1 MGKIIIN
8 GYVWQ
13 REGEAPI
20 AMSYTK
26 DSKPIAKFTVAEY
39 KTSGRSDNDKYNFWS
54 CTAFGA
60 TAEKMEK
67 DFAGGSPITVYG
79 DANQYKDGDGRKNT
93 PVTVSSVQKPPQGKQ
108 PEGAQVQQTTPQQG
122 VQQQTYVQQAPP
134 QQSAQQAPQQS
145 AQQAPQQAV
154 QQQMPPQ
161 QQAPVQQNVQPQQAP
176 VQQQQNQP
184 APQPTQAPPQGVGGF
199 APPAGFDPFG

>member
-8 GYVWQ
+8 GYIWQ

-79 DANQYKDGDGRKNT
+79 DANQYKDKDGRKNT
-93 PVTVSSVQKPPQGKQ
+93 PVTVSSVQKPPQEH
-108 PEGAQVQQTTPQQG
+108 PEGTQIQQTTPQQG
-122 VQQQTYVQQAPP
+122 VQQQTYVQQAP
-134 QQSAQQAPQQS
+134 QQSV
-145 AQQAPQQAV
+145 QQAPQQAV